1 MYNKAADAYDV
12 VTVGDTLSVC
22 GHDIGV
28 KTDRPDEG
36 FWLEKRD
43 GRLLHKPKPVARAE
57 LLSTSPSHAD
67 IVFRE
72 PIPRGKYNLV
82 CVTRCGESIDYKP
95 RRIGH
100 PVRVE

>member
-1 MYNKAADAYDV
+1 MRLAQYGYDGNV
-12 VTVGDTLSVC
+12 IQASRAIQTIESFVL
-22 GHDIGV
+22 
-28 KTDRPDEG
+28 
-36 FWLEKRD
+36 
-43 GRLLHKPKPVARAE
+43 AE

-72 PIPRGKYNLV
+72 PTPRGKYNLV
-82 CVTRCGESIDYKP
+82 CVTRCGESLDYKP